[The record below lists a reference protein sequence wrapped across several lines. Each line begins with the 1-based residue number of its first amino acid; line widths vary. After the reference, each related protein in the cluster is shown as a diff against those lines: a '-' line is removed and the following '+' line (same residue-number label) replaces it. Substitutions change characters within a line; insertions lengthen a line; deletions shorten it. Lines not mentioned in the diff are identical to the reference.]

1 LTKVIKCDSVQV
13 KSYRIDLIMGG
24 NILLS
29 TIIFIIIILI
39 LGQVFIWDATIWT
52 NIAIILG
59 LIWSVFLI
67 NYREIIR
74 STEILFIE
82 IAVRFLDCIAHLQ
95 GFKVQK
101 ADGHLLEEVYKLRH
115 RVYLDSGIIQ
125 PRDHGLFLDQY
136 DPFATTLVVM
146 HNKKI
151 ISSLRITF
159 YNKISKIPTLN
170 YFNIDISEE
179 DLNNY
184 VDISRWVS
192 DPEYRSKK
200 KRNPVVTILLGLKM
214 YLYLLKTKKRFI
226 LVTIKYKLKNHLEK
240 LFNIN
245 FISPNIIPDKLE
257 HKIAR
262 KEVGGYFEESSKVG
276 VYVLE
281 IKLRY
286 LKSFFWRF

>member
-1 LTKVIKCDSVQV
+1 MTKVKKYDSVQGKV
-13 KSYRIDLIMGG
+13 DRIDLIMGA
-24 NILLS
+24 NILVS

-39 LGQVFIWDATIWT
+39 LGQAFIWDATIWT

-59 LIWSVFLI
+59 IVWTIFLL
-67 NYREIIR
+67 NTREVIR
-74 STEILFIE
+74 FIEILFIE
-82 IAVRFLDCIAHLQ
+82 AAVKILDIIASLQ
-95 GFKVQK
+95 GYKVGK

-115 RVYLDSGIIQ
+115 KVYLESGIIQ
-125 PRDHGLFLDQY
+125 PREYDLFLDQY
-136 DPFATTLVVM
+136 DPFATTLVVIK
-146 HNKKI
+146 NSKI
-151 ISSLRITF
+151 VSSLRITF

-170 YFNIDISEE
+170 YFNIDIAEK

-214 YLYLLKTKKRFI
+214 YLYLLKTRKRFI
-226 LVTIKYKLKNHLEK
+226 LITIKHKLKNHLEK
-240 LFNIN
+240 LFNIS
-245 FISPNIIPDKLE
+245 FIAPNIIPDKLE

-281 IKLRY
+281 IKLSY
-286 LKSFFWRF
+286 FKNFFWRL

>member
-1 LTKVIKCDSVQV
+1 MIS
-13 KSYRIDLIMGG
+13 

-29 TIIFIIIILI
+29 LIISMIIILI
-39 LGQVFIWDATIWT
+39 VGQIFVWDATIWT
-52 NIAIILG
+52 NTAIL
-59 LIWSVFLI
+59 LSLVWSIFLI
-67 NYREIIR
+67 NAREIFRFI
-74 STEILFIE
+74 EILVIE
-82 IAVRFLDCIAHLQ
+82 IAVRVLDCIANLQ

-101 ADGHLLEEVYKLRH
+101 ADGNILEEVYKLRH
-115 RVYLDSGIIQ
+115 KVYLETGIIQ

-136 DPFATTLVVM
+136 DPFATTLVVI
-146 HNKKI
+146 HNSNI

-226 LVTIKYKLKNHLEK
+226 LVTIKHKLKNHLEK

-245 FISPNIIPDKLE
+245 FISPNIMPDKLE
-257 HKIAR
+257 HKMAR

-276 VYVLE
+276 VYILE
-281 IKLRY
+281 IQLRHI
-286 LKSFFWRF
+286 KSFFWRF

>member
-1 LTKVIKCDSVQV
+1 MQ
-13 KSYRIDLIMGG
+13 
-24 NILLS
+24 NILISL
-29 TIIFIIIILI
+29 IIFVVIVLM
-39 LGQVFIWDATIWT
+39 LGQIFIWEASFLI
-52 NIAIILG
+52 NISIILG
-59 LIWSVFLI
+59 VIWTIFLL
-67 NYREIIR
+67 NAREVIR
-74 STEILFIE
+74 FFEILFIE
-82 IAVRFLDCIAHLQ
+82 AAVKILDIIASLQ
-95 GFKVQK
+95 EYKVCK

-115 RVYLDSGIIQ
+115 KVYLETGIIQ

-136 DPFATTLVVM
+136 DPFATTLVVI
-146 HNKKI
+146 HNSNI

-226 LVTIKYKLKNHLEK
+226 LVTIKHKLKNHLEK

-245 FISPNIIPDKLE
+245 FISPNIMPDKLE
-257 HKIAR
+257 HKMAR

-276 VYVLE
+276 VYILE
-281 IKLRY
+281 IQLRHI
-286 LKSFFWRF
+286 KSFFWRF